1 MKNKQYIFAKLIKM
15 DLNSMYDGNQ
25 ATMQALDNNLLSIVN
40 TEAPIT
46 MNLVKARLRE
56 AFGIG
61 KISQKALDVIEEH
74 IKKLGFKQTDNFYDK
89 VLWPKEGVFEI
100 DYLRSGY
107 ERQIYDVPYQE
118 MNNLVKEL
126 NLSGE
131 DLYRKILAYFGF
143 EVLTKKAEDY
153 LKFIEKMCK

>member
-1 MKNKQYIFAKLIKM
+1 MKNKQYVFAKLIKM

-74 IKKLGFKQTDNFYDK
+74 IEKLGFKQTDNFYDK

-107 ERQIYDVPYQE
+107 ERQIYDIPYQE

-131 DLYRKILAYFGF
+131 DLYRKILAHFGF

>member
-1 MKNKQYIFAKLIKM
+1 MKNKQYVFAILIKM

-61 KISQKALDVIEEH
+61 KISQKALDVIEDH
-74 IKKLGFKQTDNFYDK
+74 IKKLGFKQTDN
-89 VLWPKEGVFEI
+89 LEAVFRLVPPRSRAK
-100 DYLRSGY
+100 YL
-107 ERQIYDVPYQE
+107 
-118 MNNLVKEL
+118 NK
-126 NLSGE
+126 
-131 DLYRKILAYFGF
+131 
-143 EVLTKKAEDY
+143 
-153 LKFIEKMCK
+153 CKC

>member
-1 MKNKQYIFAKLIKM
+1 MINIQYVFAKLIKM

-131 DLYRKILAYFGF
+131 DLYRKILAHFGF

>member
-1 MKNKQYIFAKLIKM
+1 MKNKQYVFAKLIKM